1 MHDSFSGNIQYYW
14 GNSGGSAV
22 RTNKVAYKLTGVIM
36 AIAGAVIVIHTVPV
50 SIWWIVLVALVLV
63 FGFVM
68 LNDSGRRK

>member
-1 MHDSFSGNIQYYW
+1 M
-14 GNSGGSAV
+14 